1 MSPAMQDG
9 TLSINGVRQEDR
21 GYYICSA
28 LSAAGSLA
36 AKAHLEVV
44 SIENAPPPVIDL
56 GPANQTLPLD
66 TSATLPCRAS
76 GTYLYQELINLLD
89 PPWIRQV
96 IGSATFCGQ
105 NPALSLCNSLFMAN
119 FITICVIENYFY
131 IYFLHAQVPDL

>member
-1 MSPAMQDG
+1 LISHASHVCVSHAQEG

-56 GPANQTLPLD
+56 GPANQTLPLH
-66 TSATLPCRAS
+66 TIATLPCRAS
-76 GTYLYQELINLLD
+76 GIVYEL
-89 PPWIRQV
+89 
-96 IGSATFCGQ
+96 
-105 NPALSLCNSLFMAN
+105 
-119 FITICVIENYFY
+119 
-131 IYFLHAQVPDL
+131 